1 MRFIVLLLLLTGGYA
16 NAHQFTPTYPKL
28 DQSYIPN
35 VLKADMELF
44 NSRMDVDFYELNV
57 YDNDWNSVPFAVM
70 EGKVVKVEY
79 LKRKQIAVFIRE
91 ADKDRAVYVCSVSK
105 LVSDNTNK
113 TSIASKICS
122 KLK

>member
-1 MRFIVLLLLLTGGYA
+1 MLLLIGGYTS
-16 NAHQFTPTYPKL
+16 AHQFTPTYPEL

-44 NSRMDVDFYELNV
+44 NSRTDVDFYELNV

-91 ADKDRAVYVCSVSK
+91 VDKDRAVYVCSVSK

-113 TSIASKICS
+113 ASIASKICS